1 MEWKHISIKGLPDQR
16 FVDDYNPFAIS
27 APLIHRMKFPA
38 LIRSFRARLLM
49 LLALMFGLTLGV
61 QYYFNVRAVTANA
74 HMVVEREQAI
84 MAGVALALKSLRSEQ
99 YLDEIIGSSRDTF
112 FSGKNGRVKNI
123 LVLDDDGN
131 VRDSLVADYVP
142 GEREDKSPRYVSFK
156 DVPLPPLRRA
166 ARFPDEQEPLPAWM
180 PPSSDVDFGEAGA
193 FYFPVQT
200 DKGRRFIIVELG
212 PANTLSNLLERQ
224 TSRSAF
230 YTLWLLMVTTLVT
243 GFFVWRFTR
252 PIKELS
258 AAARKVAGG
267 DFDVQVESDR
277 GDEMGTLAA
286 AFNEMTAKLGRAR
299 ELETQLHQ
307 AEKGA
312 VVGRLA
318 AAIAHEIRNP
328 LNYIN
333 LTLDHLRS
341 TFAPVDPAKRVTFV
355 RLTDQLKTE
364 VARINR
370 HITDF
375 LKYSRP
381 SKLELQDLDIRA
393 EAEDALRLVEGRAE
407 ECGIET
413 RILQDG
419 ALPHVMGDRESLRSV
434 FTNLVI
440 NAVEAIDGEGGSV
453 SIKLS
458 NADENSVKV
467 EVIDT
472 GHGISPDDISKLFE
486 PYFSTKE
493 TGTGLGLAIVKKA
506 IDDHGGTISVAS
518 REGSGTTFTIILP
531 VKENRHATKEHPR
544 S

>member
-1 MEWKHISIKGLPDQR
+1 MKT
-16 FVDDYNPFAIS
+16 FARRLRQNLQPLYLS
-27 APLIHRMKFPA
+27 ALLSHEMTFPA
-38 LIRSFRARLLM
+38 LIRSFRARLLLM
-49 LLALMFGLTLGV
+49 LALMFGLTLGV
-61 QYYFNVRAVTANA
+61 QYYFNVRAVKSSA
-74 HMVVEREQAI
+74 HMIVEREQAI
-84 MAGVALALKSLRSEQ
+84 MTGVALALKSFRSEQ
-99 YLDEIIGSSRDTF
+99 YLDEIIGNSRDTF
-112 FSGKNGRVKNI
+112 FSDRNRSGRVKNV
-123 LVLDDDGN
+123 LVVDDEGN
-131 VRDSLVADYVP
+131 VRDSLVPEYNP
-142 GEREDKSPRYVSFK
+142 REREDKTTRYVAFK
-156 DVPLPPLRRA
+156 DIPLPTLRRA
-166 ARFPDEQEPLPAWM
+166 ARFPDEEPLPAWM
-180 PPSSDVDFGEAGA
+180 PPATDVDFGEAGA

-212 PANTLSNLLERQ
+212 PANTLTNLLERQ
-224 TSRSAF
+224 ASRSAF
-230 YTLWLLMVTTLVT
+230 YTLLLLLVTTLVT

-258 AAARKVAGG
+258 VAARKVAGG
-267 DFDVQVESDR
+267 DFDVQVPTER
-277 GDEMGTLAA
+277 GDEIGTLAA

-299 ELETQLHQ
+299 ELEMQLHQ

-341 TFAPVDPAKRVTFV
+341 SFAPADESKRETFV
-355 RLTDQLKTE
+355 RLADQLKSE

-381 SKLELQDLDIRA
+381 SKLDLQDVDLRV
-393 EAEDALRLVEGRAE
+393 EAEDALRLVEARAQE
-407 ECGIET
+407 SGIQTNIE
-413 RILQDG
+413 QEG
-419 ALPHVMGDRESLRSV
+419 SLPTITADRESLRSV

-453 SIKLS
+453 SIKL
-458 NADENSVKV
+458 AQTDPNSVKV
-467 EVIDT
+467 EVTDT
-472 GHGISPDDISKLFE
+472 GCGIGPQDIAKVFE

-506 IDDHGGTISVAS
+506 IDDHGGTINVAS
-518 REGSGTTFTIILP
+518 KEGSGTTFTIILP
-531 VKENRHATKEHPR
+531 ANEKGERKERR
-544 S
+544 G

>member
-1 MEWKHISIKGLPDQR
+1 MR
-16 FVDDYNPFAIS
+16 
-27 APLIHRMKFPA
+27 FPA
-38 LIRSFRARLLM
+38 LVESFRARLLL
-49 LLALMFGLTLGV
+49 LLALMLGLTLGI
-61 QYYFNVRAVTANA
+61 QYYFNLRTVKNNA
-74 HMVVEREQAI
+74 RMIIEQEQAI
-84 MAGVALALKSLRSEQ
+84 MTGIALGLDSLQSDK
-99 YLDEIIGSSRDTF
+99 YLYEIIGSVKDPLLNN
-112 FSGKNGRVKNI
+112 KNVRVKNI
-123 LVLDDDGN
+123 LVVDDNGN
-131 VRDSLVADYVP
+131 VFDSL
-142 GEREDKSPRYVSFK
+142 EREYSPRQGADNTTHYVRLEELK
-156 DVPLPPLRRA
+156 LPTLRSA
-166 ARFPDEQEPLPAWM
+166 VQYTSENEALPAWI
-180 PPSSDVDFGEAGA
+180 PPPTSADFGAA
-193 FYFPVQT
+193 AAIYFPVQT
-200 DKGRRFIIVELG
+200 DQGRRFIIVVLDS
-212 PANTLSNLLERQ
+212 ANTLTNVFERQ
-224 TSRSAF
+224 ATGSAL
-230 YTLWLLMVTTLVT
+230 YTLAVLFVTTIVT
-243 GFFVWRFTR
+243 GYFVWRFTR

-258 AAARKVAGG
+258 IAARKVASG
-267 DFDVQVESDR
+267 DFNVQVASER
-277 GDEMGTLAA
+277 RDEMGTLAA

-299 ELETQLHQ
+299 ELESQLHQ

-341 TFAPVDPAKRVTFV
+341 SFAPSDPSKRTTFV
-355 RLTDQLKTE
+355 RLTDQLKAE

-393 EAEDALRLVEGRAE
+393 EAEDALRLVEVRAS
-407 ECGIET
+407 ECGIKTSIE
-413 RILQDG
+413 QDG
-419 ALPHVMGDRESLRSV
+419 TLPHVIGDRESLRSV

-453 SIKLS
+453 SIHLS
-458 NADENSVKV
+458 NTDQNSVKV

-472 GHGISPDDISKLFE
+472 GRGISPDDISKVFE

-518 REGSGTTFTIILP
+518 KEGDGTTFTIILP
-531 VKENRHATKEHPR
+531 AREKGHGTQEHTG

>member
-1 MEWKHISIKGLPDQR
+1 MR
-16 FVDDYNPFAIS
+16 
-27 APLIHRMKFPA
+27 FPA
-38 LIRSFRARLLM
+38 LVESFRARLLL
-49 LLALMFGLTLGV
+49 LLALMLGFTLGI
-61 QYYFNVRAVTANA
+61 QYYFNLRTVKNNA
-74 HMVVEREQAI
+74 KMIIEQEQAI
-84 MAGVALALKSLRSEQ
+84 MTGIGLGLESLQSDK
-99 YLDEIIGSSRDTF
+99 YLDEISGSVKDPVIQT
-112 FSGKNGRVKNI
+112 KNVRVKHI
-123 LVLDDDGN
+123 LVVDDAGN
-131 VRDSLVADYVP
+131 VIDSLQREYVP
-142 GEREDKSPRYVSFK
+142 RQMPDNTTQYVQFK
-156 DVPLPPLRRA
+156 DLQLPPLRSA
-166 ARFPDEQEPLPAWM
+166 VQYTGVQEQLPPWI
-180 PPSSDVDFGEAGA
+180 PPSTSADFGAAGA
-193 FYFPVQT
+193 IYFPVQT
-200 DKGRRFIIVELG
+200 DQGRRFIIVVLDS
-212 PANTLSNLLERQ
+212 ANILTNVFERQ
-224 TSRSAF
+224 ATRSAL
-230 YTLWLLMVTTLVT
+230 YTLAVLFVTTIIT
-243 GFFVWRFTR
+243 GYFVWRFTR
-252 PIKELS
+252 PVKELS
-258 AAARKVAGG
+258 TAARKVASG
-267 DFDVQVESDR
+267 DFNVQVASER
-277 GDEMGTLAA
+277 RDEMGTLAA

-299 ELETQLHQ
+299 ELETQLHA

-341 TFAPVDPAKRVTFV
+341 SFAPADPSKRTTFV

-381 SKLELQDLDIRA
+381 SKLELQQLDIRA
-393 EAEDALRLVEGRAE
+393 EAEDALRLVEVRAS

-413 RILQDG
+413 KIEQNG
-419 ALPHVMGDRESLRSV
+419 TLPQVMGDRESMRSV

-440 NAVEAIDGEGGSV
+440 NAVEAIDGDGGSV
-453 SIKLS
+453 SIHLS
-458 NADENSVKV
+458 NPDQNSVKV

-472 GHGISPDDISKLFE
+472 GRGISPDDISKVFE

-518 REGSGTTFTIILP
+518 KEGSGTTFTIILP
-531 VKENRHATKEHPR
+531 AREKVHGTQEHTG